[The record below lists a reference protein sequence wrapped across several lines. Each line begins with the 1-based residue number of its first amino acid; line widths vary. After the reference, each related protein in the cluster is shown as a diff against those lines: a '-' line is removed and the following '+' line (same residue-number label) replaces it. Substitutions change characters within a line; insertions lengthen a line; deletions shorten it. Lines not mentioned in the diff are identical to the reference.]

1 MVHIC
6 NNLNRF
12 QDQLKVLKS
21 YKIIRLICQ
30 PLLLMTITYIIS
42 LLLNNYNLY
51 ALGGHGV
58 ICSDLNNNKKLAF
71 IPVSNDF
78 IERWNNI
85 LRSAEEK
92 LVNLLLSELDNA
104 TDNLQTKIREEFDN
118 DIEKSLKNL
127 EDKHQ
132 DCKNKFTCE
141 RKKKWKTLEK
151 NQKIFLSTNVVQ
163 RERQKCK
170 ITWRRNN
177 Y

>member
-1 MVHIC
+1 
-6 NNLNRF
+6 
-12 QDQLKVLKS
+12 
-21 YKIIRLICQ
+21 
-30 PLLLMTITYIIS
+30 MTITYIIS

-104 TDNLQTKIREEFDN
+104 TDNLQTKIREGLQNKFDN